1 LVDLE
6 RLVRGVLEGDRRSIA
21 RAITI
26 AEDRL
31 PEAEA
36 LISALRPHS
45 GRAHIIGV
53 TGPGGSGK
61 STLIHQLVKKF
72 REMGLSVGVV
82 AVDPT
87 SPFTGGAFLGDRVR
101 MQELAM
107 DPQVFIRSMATR
119 GSLGGVAEATRDA
132 ALILDA
138 SGKDIIIVETVG
150 AGQLDVEV
158 ARVAETILLVMAPG
172 LGDEIQ
178 AIKAGLMEIA
188 DIFVVNKA
196 DRENAE
202 KTVSDLLSI
211 IDVSPSRDWT
221 PPIVK
226 TVATT
231 GEGID
236 ELVDAIIRH
245 GKYVEEEKR
254 ERGRMEVEAQLIDA
268 IRRELTSYALRLI
281 INSPEYKDILSR
293 VQKGELTPEE
303 AAATLVKDKLKE
315 TLRRQSHA

>member
-1 LVDLE
+1 M
-6 RLVRGVLEGDRRSIA
+6 VRGVLEGDRRSIA

-61 STLIHQLVKKF
+61 STLIRQLVKKL

-101 MQELAM
+101 MQELAV

-254 ERGRMEVEAQLIDA
+254 ERGRMEVEAQLMDA

-281 INSPEYKDILSR
+281 INSPEYKDMLSR
-293 VQKGELTPEE
+293 VQEGELTPEE

>member
-1 LVDLE
+1 M
-6 RLVRGVLEGDRRSIA
+6 VRGVLEGDRRSIA

-26 AEDRL
+26 VEDRL

-101 MQELAM
+101 MQELAV

-293 VQKGELTPEE
+293 VQEGELTPEE